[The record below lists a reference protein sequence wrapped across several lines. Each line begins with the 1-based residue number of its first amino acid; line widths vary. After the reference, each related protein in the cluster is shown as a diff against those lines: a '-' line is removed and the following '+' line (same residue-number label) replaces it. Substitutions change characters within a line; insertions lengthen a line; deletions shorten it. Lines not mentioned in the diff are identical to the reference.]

1 MGTNCFLSQCKRSL
15 NSTTNKQKVPVGN
28 YVQINNQDTTATC
41 LDVIAVF
48 VFGLNRF
55 GYAIFKTN
63 NHFHETLVKISTKN
77 SFFISN
83 FWHIF
88 VFSSLLPHV
97 FACLLNLFS
106 RMKLFSLRVEPFQWH
121 VRLYNHTKL
130 VTSFSSLEGSAKVK
144 LSGLGNIK
152 HLSITVLTWITEFRY
167 LRCIISYHIKREQQD
182 SKAKHFC
189 HKMKWKMGQK
199 LLHNR
204 RD

>member
-1 MGTNCFLSQCKRSL
+1 MFKSTTKTLQQRVWTLLRSL
-15 NSTTNKQKVPVGN
+15 FLAWIGSAMLFSKLTTTFTRHWSKFQPKIVSLFL
-28 YVQINNQDTTATC
+28 T
-41 LDVIAVF
+41 
-48 VFGLNRF
+48 FG
-55 GYAIFKTN
+55 
-63 NHFHETLVKISTKN
+63 
-77 SFFISN
+77 
-83 FWHIF
+83 IF

-130 VTSFSSLEGSAKVK
+130 VTSFSSLEGSTKVK

-152 HLSITVLTWITEFRY
+152 HLSITALTWITEFRY

>member
-63 NHFHETLVKISTKN
+63 NHFHEHWSKFQPKIVSLFLTFGTFLFFLHCCHMSLPACSTSSVEWSYFLWGWSHFN
-77 SFFISN
+77 DMLDYIIIQN
-83 FWHIF
+83 LWH
-88 VFSSLLPHV
+88 
-97 FACLLNLFS
+97 LFPVL
-106 RMKLFSLRVEPFQWH
+106 KGLQ
-121 VRLYNHTKL
+121 
-130 VTSFSSLEGSAKVK
+130 VK

-152 HLSITVLTWITEFRY
+152 HLSIRALTWITEFRY

>member
-41 LDVIAVF
+41 LDVIVVF
-48 VFGLNRF
+48 VFGLNSF

-63 NHFHETLVKISTKN
+63 NHFHEHWSKFQPKIVSLLLTFGT
-77 SFFISN
+77 FF
-83 FWHIF
+83 FF
-88 VFSSLLPHV
+88 FSLLPHV

-130 VTSFSSLEGSAKVK
+130 VTSFSSLEGSTKVK

-152 HLSITVLTWITEFRY
+152 HLSITALTWITEFRY